1 MMKDGETMDWY
12 SFCGLFKWEIIDAA
26 GHVRPDGA
34 LVEERIVLFYA
45 ASFDEAI
52 RMGEAE
58 AEAYTRD
65 PWPNAD
71 GDTVRTR
78 YLGVCNAFAMK
89 ASPAEGV
96 EAYSRLLLRPS
107 TEADDVVIE
116 RLLGSESE
124 QATNSNA
131 FEPDF
136 DRVVEMKSKEAKG

>member
-1 MMKDGETMDWY
+1 MDWY
-12 SFCGLFKWEIIDAA
+12 SFCGVFKWEVIGDAGA
-26 GHVRPDGA
+26 VRPDGA
-34 LVEERIVLFYA
+34 IVEERIVLFYA
-45 ASFDEAI
+45 ASFDDAI
-52 RMGEAE
+52 RLGEAE

-65 PWPNAD
+65 TWPNAS
-71 GDTVRTR
+71 GDTVRKR
-78 YLGVCNAFAMK
+78 YLGVCNVFAMK

-124 QATNSNA
+124 QATDVDA

-136 DRVVEMKSKEAKG
+136 DRVVEMNRKETKG

>member
-1 MMKDGETMDWY
+1 MGDGGTMDWY
-12 SFCGLFKWEIIDAA
+12 SFCGLFKWEIIDAT
-26 GHVRPDGA
+26 GDVRPDGA

-52 RMGEAE
+52 RLGEAE

-65 PWPNAD
+65 TWPNAN

-78 YLGVCNAFAMK
+78 YLGVCNVFAMK

-124 QATNSNA
+124 QETCADA

-136 DRVVEMKSKEAKG
+136 DRVVERNRKETKG

>member
-1 MMKDGETMDWY
+1 MDWY
-12 SFCGLFKWEIIDAA
+12 SFCGVFKWEIIGAA
-26 GHVRPDGA
+26 GDVRPDGA
-34 LVEERIVLFYA
+34 IVEERIVLFYA

-52 RMGEAE
+52 RLGEAE

-65 PWPNAD
+65 TWPNSS
-71 GDTVRTR
+71 GDTVRKR
-78 YLGVCNAFAMK
+78 YLGVCNVFAMK

-124 QATNSNA
+124 QAIDVDA

-136 DRVVEMKSKEAKG
+136 DRVVEMNREDTKG